1 MEHTMSIWLAIA
13 LAVVV
18 IGVLVAV
25 IVRRPSGGTGL
36 HINH

>member
-1 MEHTMSIWLAIA
+1 MEHTMSIWLVILIA
-13 LAVVV
+13 VAV

-25 IVRRPSGGTGL
+25 ITRGPSSGTGL

>member
-1 MEHTMSIWLAIA
+1 MEHTMSIWLVIP
-13 LAVVV
+13 LAVAV

-25 IVRRPSGGTGL
+25 ITRRPSSGTGL